1 MIHIILC
8 NTAVHMYKETEN
20 INIYLKKIIIHIQC
34 CFVFLVSSFLCVN
47 MKLNKVKSKEN
58 RIYIRVEFTWK
69 KCKSAIL
76 LLCFHTAGVLHTFV
90 LYNLLGPGTSFYI
103 KSKINIERKPNY
115 EIGWF
120 HNWPMTLCLSLYKWW
135 FSVITINQL
144 MFFFHL
150 IHFIKF
156 I

>member
-1 MIHIILC
+1 MHCPNKSRKTTLYFYKKICETKFRNQHVIHIILC

-90 LYNLLGPGTSFYI
+90 LNNLLGPGTSFYI
-103 KSKINIERKPNY
+103 KVFLLHS
-115 EIGWF
+115 
-120 HNWPMTLCLSLYKWW
+120 HYKRR
-135 FSVITINQL
+135 FLHLN
-144 MFFFHL
+144 FFYIFT
-150 IHFIKF
+150 F
-156 I
+156 